1 MKTSVPSDS
10 ISRRYFG
17 RRAGLGLGG
26 MALASLLGETAGL
39 PEEVPGARGLHHA
52 PRAKRVI
59 FLFQSGGPSQL
70 DLFDPKPDLARLRG
84 KELPPE
90 IRMGQRITTMTSGQ
104 DTLPVAPSVFGFRR
118 AGQSGT
124 MLGDLLPHTAQVA
137 DDLCLIRSVHT
148 NAINHEPGVTFLQTG
163 HEFPGRPC
171 LGSWV
176 DYGLGSMNRDLPAFM
191 VLTSNGAYQRS
202 IPISSH
208 LWGSAFLP
216 SVHQGVA
223 LRPDRDPMLYLSD
236 PGGAPP
242 AANRGLIDAVAAL
255 NRLQERRSGD
265 PEITT
270 RIRQY
275 EMAYRLQTSVPE
287 LADLAREPES
297 TFKLYGEEAR
307 KPGTF
312 AANCLMARRLVERD
326 VRFVQ
331 LYHTGW
337 DHHQG
342 INAAL
347 PVLCRE
353 TDQASAALIRDLKRR
368 DLLKDTLVI
377 WGGEFGRTTF
387 SQGDLGGRQYGRDHH
402 PRCFSMWMAGGG
414 VKAGRAFGLTDE
426 YCYNVV
432 ENPVSV
438 HDLQATILH
447 LLGIDHQRQVFKFQG
462 RRYRLTDVH
471 GSVVP
476 GLLG

>member
-1 MKTSVPSDS
+1 MP
-10 ISRRYFG
+10 RREFG
-17 RRAGLGLGG
+17 RRAGLGFGG
-26 MALASLLGETAGL
+26 MALASLLGEASGMAGD
-39 PEEVPGARGLHHA
+39 VAGARGLHHA
-52 PRAKRVI
+52 AKAKRVI

-70 DLFDPKPDLARLRG
+70 DLFDPKPGLTKLRG
-84 KELPPE
+84 NELPDS

-104 DTLPVAPSVFGFRR
+104 DTLPIAPSTFGFRR
-118 AGQSGT
+118 AGQTGT
-124 MLGDLLPHTAQVA
+124 SLGDLLPHTAEVA
-137 DDLCLIRSVHT
+137 DDLCLIRSVST
-148 NAINHEPGVTFLQTG
+148 NAINHEPGVTFFQTG

-171 LGSWV
+171 MGSWV
-176 DYGLGSMNRDLPAFM
+176 HYGLGSMNRDLPTFM
-191 VLTSNGAYQRS
+191 VLTSNGAYRRS

-208 LWGSAFLP
+208 LWGSGFLP
-216 SVHQGVA
+216 SIHQGVA

-236 PGGAPP
+236 PGGAMP
-242 AANRGLIDAVAAL
+242 ADNRGLIDVVADL
-255 NRLQERRSGD
+255 NRQQQMRTGD

-275 EMAYRLQTSVPE
+275 EMAYRLQTSVPQ
-287 LADLAREPES
+287 LADLSGEPES
-297 TFKLYGEEAR
+297 TFKLYGEDSR

-337 DHHQG
+337 DHHQE
-342 INAAL
+342 INQSL

-353 TDQASAALIRDLKRR
+353 TDQASAALIRDLKQR

-387 SQGDLGGRQYGRDHH
+387 SQGNLSDRKYGRDHH
-402 PRCFSMWMAGGG
+402 PRCFSIWLAGGG
-414 VKAGRAFGLTDE
+414 VKAGTTFGQTDDF
-426 YCYNVV
+426 CYNVV
-432 ENPVSV
+432 ENPVSI

-447 LLGIDHQRQVFKFQG
+447 LLGIDHERQVFKFQG

-471 GSVVP
+471 GKVVP